1 MFINKEKI
9 FYLLS
14 EKPVNLLRLLCND
27 IFIQAQNID
36 YISKLLKKQ
45 LYLLI
50 TATAVD
56 QVYKDNRFL
65 LQYVFSLLNKA
76 QHIYVQY
83 NTPLKA
89 ISIIHIFSSAIWLER
104 EIFDLYG
111 IFFISSGKNNDLRR
125 LLTDYHFKGHPFRKD
140 FALIGFEEKV
150 YSYRRKTIETSKW
163 IAF

>member
-1 MFINKEKI
+1 MFINKEKF
-9 FYLLS
+9 FYLTS
-14 EKPVNLLRLLCND
+14 EKPLVLLRLLCND
-27 IFIQAQNID
+27 ISLQTSRID
-36 YISKLLKKQ
+36 YISKFLKKQ

-65 LQYVFSLLNKA
+65 LQYVFTLLNVA
-76 QHIYVQY
+76 QKIYVQY

-89 ISIIHIFSSAIWLER
+89 ISILHIYSSAIWLER
-104 EIFDLYG
+104 EIFDLFG
-111 IFFISSGKNNDLRR
+111 VFFVSTGKNNDLRR

-140 FALIGFEEKV
+140 FALIGFEEKI